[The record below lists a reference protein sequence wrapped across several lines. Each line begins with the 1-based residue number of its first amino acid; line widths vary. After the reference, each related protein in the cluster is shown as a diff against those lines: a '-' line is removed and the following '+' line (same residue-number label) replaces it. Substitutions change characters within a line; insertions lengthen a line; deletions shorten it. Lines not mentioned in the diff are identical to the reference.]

1 MSFLAILLA
10 LIAEQARPLA
20 RSSPVHSGLRGWSR
34 NMLKQFDA
42 GDPQHGWLAWSLA
55 VALPAIAAWL
65 VHWLL
70 WQANPVLAF
79 AWHALVLYVTLGFRQ
94 FSHHF
99 TDIRDALDAGDEPR
113 ARKALAHW
121 RQVDT
126 SELPKTELLRHV
138 IEYSALAAHRH
149 VFGVLAWYTVLSAL
163 GFGPAGAVLYRMA
176 EFVVRYWV
184 YLGSPGAGR
193 MSGSREHHGLAS
205 PAAQAAAAK
214 AWQVIDY
221 VPSRITALAFAVVGS
236 FEDAVDSWRN
246 YANSA
251 AASTAANDNDA
262 VIIAATAGALNVRL
276 GGEAL
281 RTAPSLDAGY
291 SAEAGDA
298 DLGDLPTTP
307 GREPEFAHLA
317 QVVGLVWRSVV
328 LWMVLL
334 ALLTLAR
341 LLG

>member
-10 LIAEQARPLA
+10 LVIEQAKPLSRA
-20 RSSPVHSGLRGWSR
+20 HPIHAVLRAWSR

-42 GDPQHGWLAWSLA
+42 GATNHGWVAWSLA
-55 VALPAIAAWL
+55 VAAPALL
-65 VHWLL
+65 VWALHWLL
-70 WQANPVLAF
+70 WQVHPVLAF
-79 AWHALVLYVTLGFRQ
+79 AWHALVLYATLGFRQ

-113 ARKALAHW
+113 ARTALAHW

-138 IEYSALAAHRH
+138 IEYSVLAAHRH
-149 VFGVLAWYTVLSAL
+149 VFGVLAWYTVFSAL

-176 EFVVRYWV
+176 EFVLRYWV

-193 MSGSREHHGLAS
+193 MAGRREHHGLAS
-205 PAAQAAAAK
+205 PAAQSAAAQ

-236 FEDAVDSWRN
+236 FEDAVDSWRS
-246 YANSA
+246 YANNTVGKTS
-251 AASTAANDNDA
+251 DNDA

-276 GGEAL
+276 GGEPL
-281 RTAPSLDAGY
+281 RAAAVGEGANGG
-291 SAEAGDA
+291 AEVLPDT
-298 DLGDLPTTP
+298 DLGDLPEMA
-307 GREPEFAHLA
+307 GREPEYAHLA